1 MKIIFKFH
9 FIWTFILEDIE
20 GYEIN
25 HSVISLKKKQFQL
38 DLN

>member
-9 FIWTFILEDIE
+9 LWTFILEDIE

-25 HSVISLKKKQFQL
+25 HSDIFFKKKQFQL